1 MQGDAVRRQK
11 LTVGLF
17 LFTGVLFLITGLRD
31 IFAPG
36 FFNISPQ
43 VKGKGDIIFEFA
55 AAVTFF
61 AAGYLLSLKKRVDA
75 NKEK

>member
-1 MQGDAVRRQK
+1 MRLQE

-17 LFTGVLFLITGLRD
+17 LFAGVLFLIAGLRD

-36 FFNISPQ
+36 FFNVSPQ

-61 AAGYLLSLKKRVDA
+61 AVGYLFSLNKRLDVDKK
-75 NKEK
+75 K

>member
-1 MQGDAVRRQK
+1 MRLQK

-17 LFTGVLFLITGLRD
+17 LFAGVLFGIAGVRD

-36 FFNISPQ
+36 FFNVSPQ
-43 VKGKGDIIFEFA
+43 VKGKGDIIFQFI

-61 AAGYLLSLKKRVDA
+61 AVGYLFSLHKPVDA

>member
-1 MQGDAVRRQK
+1 VKAQK
-11 LTVGLF
+11 LAVWLS
-17 LFTGVLFLITGLRD
+17 LLAGVLFLIGGLRD

-43 VKGKGDIIFEFA
+43 VKGKGDIIFQFV

-61 AAGYLLSLKKRVDA
+61 AVAYVFSLNKHVDSNKK
-75 NKEK
+75 K

>member
-1 MQGDAVRRQK
+1 MRLQK

-17 LFTGVLFLITGLRD
+17 LFAGLLFLLAGLRD

-36 FFNISPQ
+36 FFNVSPQ
-43 VKGKGDIIFEFA
+43 VKSKGDIIFEFA

-61 AAGYLLSLKKRVDA
+61 AVGYLFSLNKRIVA
-75 NKEK
+75 NKKK

>member
-1 MQGDAVRRQK
+1 MKLQK

-17 LFTGVLFLITGLRD
+17 ILTGVLFVTAGLRD

-36 FFNISPQ
+36 FFNVSPQ
-43 VKGKGDIIFEFA
+43 VKSKGDIIFEFV

-61 AAGYLLSLKKRVDA
+61 AVGYLFSLNKSVAPTKRSSR
-75 NKEK
+75 

>member
-1 MQGDAVRRQK
+1 MKLQK

-17 LFTGVLFLITGLRD
+17 LFAGLLFLITGLRD

-36 FFNISPQ
+36 FFNVSPQ
-43 VKGKGDIIFEFA
+43 VKTRGEIIFQFA
-55 AAVTFF
+55 AAVTFL
-61 AAGYLLSLKKRVDA
+61 AVGYLSSLNKGADA

>member
-1 MQGDAVRRQK
+1 MKLKK

-17 LFTGVLFLITGLRD
+17 LFAGLLFLIAGLRD

-36 FFNISPQ
+36 FFNVSAQ
-43 VKGKGDIIFEFA
+43 VKTRGDIIFQFA

-61 AAGYLLSLKKRVDA
+61 VVGYLSSLNKREEPE
-75 NKEK
+75 KE

>member
-1 MQGDAVRRQK
+1 VQGDIVKLKK

-17 LFTGVLFLITGLRD
+17 LFAGVLFLITGLRD

-36 FFNISPQ
+36 FFNVSPQ
-43 VKGKGDIIFEFA
+43 VKSRGDIIFQFV
-55 AAVTFF
+55 AAVTFL
-61 AAGYLLSLKKRVDA
+61 AVGYLSSLKKPVGA

>member
-1 MQGDAVRRQK
+1 MMKLKK

-17 LFTGVLFLITGLRD
+17 LFAGVLFFITGLRD

-36 FFNISPQ
+36 FFNVSPQ
-43 VKGKGDIIFEFA
+43 VKSKGDIIFEFV

-61 AAGYLLSLKKRVDA
+61 AVGYLSSLNKRLDA